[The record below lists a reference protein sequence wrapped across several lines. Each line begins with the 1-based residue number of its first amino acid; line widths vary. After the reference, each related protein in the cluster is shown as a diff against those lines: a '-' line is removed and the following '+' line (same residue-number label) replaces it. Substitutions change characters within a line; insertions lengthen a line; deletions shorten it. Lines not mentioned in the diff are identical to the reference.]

1 MHREELL
8 LSPIAY
14 MPPPRILEGLSPE
27 DAARRIPGVTHSIV
41 EILAHVV
48 FWQKWFLNR
57 CTGVAIPPASSAA
70 DGWPSATAADW
81 EPLRERFLSGLH
93 RALELPGEGRVD
105 PPIEFPPL
113 ANYTIADAMT
123 HLGQHN
129 AHHLGQIVVLR
140 QALGAWPPPGGSLT
154 W

>member
-1 MHREELL
+1 MIDCGMHRKELL

-14 MPPPRILEGLSPE
+14 MPPPQVLEGLSPE

-41 EILAHVV
+41 EILA
-48 FWQKWFLNR
+48 
-57 CTGVAIPPASSAA
+57 PA
-70 DGWPSATAADW
+70 ATAADW
-81 EPLRERFLSGLH
+81 TPLREQFLAGIR
-93 RALELPGEGRVD
+93 RALELPADGRVD

-129 AHHLGQIVVLR
+129 AHHLGQIVTLR
-140 QALGAWPPPGGSLT
+140 QALGAWPPPGGSVT

>member
-14 MPPPRILEGLSPE
+14 MPPPQIVEGLSPE

-41 EILAHVV
+41 EILAHIV
-48 FWQKWFLNR
+48 FWQTWFLNR
-57 CTGVAIPPASSAA
+57 CSGVAIPPAASAA
-70 DGWPSATAADW
+70 EGWPSAAAADW
-81 EPLRERFLSGLH
+81 EALREQFLSGL
-93 RALELPGEGRVD
+93 RKALELPAEGRIN
-105 PPIEFPPL
+105 PSIEFPPL
-113 ANYTIADAMT
+113 ANYTIADAMS

-129 AHHLGQIVVLR
+129 AHHLGQIVTLR
-140 QALGAWPPPGGSLT
+140 QALGVWPPPGGSFT